1 MKKSLLLVTC
11 ALVAS
16 QVFAGSPL
24 RSTDTDEHNFRPS
37 TNVSF
42 SETTLPIVYITV
54 DGQVIQREDR
64 VLGTMKII
72 DNGDGHNYT
81 DLTAH
86 PSQKV
91 DWEGPIALKYRG
103 NTSFTGSDKKPF
115 SLKTLTEADLK
126 AKKAKVSIMGMGKDN
141 DWALLAPWED
151 KSYMRDVLTMELA
164 RGGHSFAP
172 HMKYCEVFVDG
183 YYYGVYIM
191 TERATKG
198 KKRLNLDDPTA
209 EDLTG
214 DFHVEIDRKDEEHYY
229 VSKHHPVSASGKE
242 YTNRTVAYQYKEPE
256 YDDFADLPSGTQDA
270 IDNAIATMEDAFA
283 SDDYTGE
290 NGYRKY
296 IDVAS
301 FIDFQIAQEMS
312 GNVDAY
318 RLSSP
323 LYKYSETHAAEL
335 GTDSKWKT
343 ALWDFNIAYGTAS
356 YYDANKVNTWRYT
369 SNDLMASEDQQLVPF
384 FWYKLMKDAA
394 YVEELHQRWT
404 ELRSGNYSNTNIT
417 AQIDSLASVL
427 KASGALDRDNQAW
440 RNHFGTFDDAV
451 STLKSYCTSRLAFI
465 DKSWKLKEPMDASL
479 QTLSVTSGFNADIIA
494 EALTASEHT
503 TGTVDQTGYVLY
515 TTAVKESGALAGDD
529 GAVLS
534 NSGVTYQLADYTA
547 NNALLLTTS
556 AESELVFANPV
567 AAKSVYCLAL
577 SGDGAS
583 ELTVTPCYADQTT
596 GDATTADVPDWYSA
610 TEQGDEALY
619 GLGRVLAS
627 SNGGWQG
634 GSDQFDNNEYIRLY
648 EIEVPADST
657 RQITGL
663 KLSATGGRTSV
674 LAVTAV
680 KAETVSAVTGL
691 SSDTERTLIGIYSTD
706 GVRRTACH
714 RGVNILRYS
723 DGSVK
728 KILAF

>member
-1 MKKSLLLVTC
+1 MKKSLLLLTC

-16 QVFAGSPL
+16 QAFAGGPL
-24 RSTDTDEHNFRPS
+24 RADTDQHNFRPS

-54 DGQVIQREDR
+54 NGQIIQRESR
-64 VLGTMKII
+64 VLATMKII

-91 DWEGPIALKYRG
+91 DWEGPVALKYRG

-115 SLKTLTEADLK
+115 SIKTLSAADLK

-151 KSYMRDVLTMELA
+151 TSYMRDVLTMQLA

-191 TERATKG
+191 SERATKG
-198 KKRLNLDDPTA
+198 KTRLNLDDPTA
-209 EDLTG
+209 DDLTG

-229 VSKHHPVSASGKE
+229 VSKHHPVSASGVE
-242 YTNRTVAYQYKEPE
+242 YTDRTVAYQYKEPE
-256 YDDFADLPSGTQDA
+256 YDDFADLPAGTQDA

-283 SDDYTGE
+283 SADYKGE

-296 IDVAS
+296 IDVES
-301 FIDFQIAQEMS
+301 FIDFQIAQEMA

-369 SNDLMASEDQQLVPF
+369 SNDLMAYADQQLVPF
-384 FWYKLMKDAA
+384 FWYKLMNDAA
-394 YVEELHQRWT
+394 YVDELHQRWT
-404 ELRSGNYSNTNIT
+404 DLRSANYSETNIT
-417 AQIDSLASVL
+417 AQIDSLAAVL
-427 KASGALDRDNQAW
+427 KESGALDRDNQAW

-451 STLKSYCTSRLAFI
+451 STLKTYCTSRLAFI
-465 DKSWKLKEPMDASL
+465 DKSWKLKEPIDADI
-479 QTLSVTSGFNADIIA
+479 QTLAVASGFNADIIA
-494 EALTASEHT
+494 EALTSSEHT
-503 TGTVDQTGYVLY
+503 TATVDQTGYVLY
-515 TTAVKESGALAGDD
+515 TKAVRESGALAGDD
-529 GAVLS
+529 GVVMSDA
-534 NSGVTYQLADYTA
+534 GVTYQLADYTK

-556 AESELVFANPV
+556 SDADVVFDSPV

-583 ELTVTPCYADQTT
+583 ELTITPRYADGTK
-596 GDATTADVPDWYSA
+596 GDAFTASVPDWYSSSA
-610 TEQGDEALY
+610 QGDEAVY
-619 GLGRVLAS
+619 GLGRILTS
-627 SNGGWQG
+627 MSGGWQG
-634 GSDQFDNNEYIRLY
+634 ATDQFDNNEYIRLY
-648 EIEVPADST
+648 EIEVATDPE
-657 RQITGL
+657 RQLSGL
-663 KLSATGGRTSV
+663 TMYKTGGRTSV
-674 LAVTAV
+674 LAMTAV
-680 KAETVSAVTGL
+680 KEKVETSVDRL
-691 SSDTERTLIGIYSTD
+691 SSGAGKTLLGIYSAD
-706 GVRRTACH
+706 GVRRTAC
-714 RGVNILRYS
+714 RKGINILRYS
-723 DGSVK
+723 DGSAK
-728 KILAF
+728 KIVKR